1 MKKKTKIAL
10 ITTVT
15 IVALA
20 AIGVMIYQGNLPD
33 MSNLVAIENREET
46 EKPEVVAPAPVSLE
60 DDPPL

>member
-20 AIGVMIYQGNLPD
+20 AIGVMIYQGNPPD
-33 MSNLVAIENREET
+33 MSNLVAIENR
-46 EKPEVVAPAPVSLE
+46 KAGGC
-60 DDPPL
+60 D